1 MAPRIS
7 TVIHP
12 VKDVTTA
19 KAIYGTLLGAEPIM
33 DQPYYVGYR
42 VGDLDFGLD
51 PNGHAKGMTGPV
63 GYWEVDDLDG
73 HLQRLVDAGATVR
86 QPVTDVGGGRRIAT
100 VADADGNV
108 FGLTQSP

>member
-1 MAPRIS
+1 MPAIRTI
-7 TVIHP
+7 VHP
-12 VKDVTTA
+12 VEDLA
-19 KAIYGTLLGAEPIM
+19 KAKSLYAALLGTEPYA
-33 DQPYYVGYR
+33 DQPYYVGFR
-42 VGDLDFGLD
+42 AGEVELGLD

-108 FGLTQSP
+108 FGLQQD

>member
-1 MAPRIS
+1 MPALRTI
-7 TVIHP
+7 VHP
-12 VKDVTTA
+12 VKDLA
-19 KAIYGTLLGAEPIM
+19 KARALYAALLGTEPYA
-33 DQPYYVGYR
+33 DQPYYVGFR
-42 VGDLDFGLD
+42 AGEVELGLD
-51 PNGHAKGMTGPV
+51 PNGHAKGMTGPL

-108 FGLTQSP
+108 TGLQSG